1 MAAKKGC
8 CCLRTL
14 VSLLVALVIL
24 VGTVYCLYSF
34 TSLST
39 YGVTK
44 IGDFEL
50 GSLADVKLK
59 DLWGALRGLSNA
71 DEDKIVTEKLDTE
84 QGESAFRDLFGA
96 GTSAGTSEAGQATVT
111 VNGAQQAFGEDN
123 VSLVVTQPVYFER
136 QTVLTYGEDF
146 LGVLFDKILSGD
158 NELADALRGLGTANI
173 AQLTIDYADGKA
185 ELTVVAKVNI
195 SEIVGEIN
203 DSLPSFLRLSEELY
217 VTSTTEFAVSL
228 TGETAGKLIAVEGGT
243 SRILLNQLSEELSA
257 TLYQVIVE
265 RTGESALP
273 ARLEELNGM
282 IFEQFSNVVANLGYA
297 GTLDASGSRVPGGSV
312 IEDGAL
318 KLLSNVR
325 EAD

>member
-96 GTSAGTSEAGQATVT
+96 
-111 VNGAQQAFGEDN
+111 NGVQQAFGEDN

-173 AQLTIDYADGKA
+173 AQLTINYADGKA

-243 SRILLNQLSEELSA
+243 NRILLNQLSEELSA

>member
-96 GTSAGTSEAGQATVT
+96 GTAVGTSEAGQATVT
-111 VNGAQQAFGEDN
+111 DN

-173 AQLTIDYADGKA
+173 AQLTIDYAGGKA